1 MFRKITYT
9 DKEDILGLV
18 SIDNKNKVTAQDM
31 NDIKNAIN
39 DNTQE
44 LDRIMVHLAGDT
56 MTGAL
61 NFKANTW
68 NKYGSNV
75 AVGAI
80 NTAGTLAVKG
90 LDGKTTIRLVP
101 NGATDNNGVTWTAN
115 SATDSTIS
123 GTLNGSFKGPLNGN
137 AATTTKLQTART
149 INGTSFDGTANITTA
164 KWGTARDITL
174 GLTKKSVNGSTN
186 MAWTLAE
193 IGALPAAGG
202 TMTGD
207 IEFAKI
213 TTGARGIKG
222 NLGSTDAWRIVGST
236 NASNDSYLEIATT
249 NGGNEPIY
257 IRQYTSTTAGS
268 FGTVARTA
276 TILDASGNTT
286 LPGLLTVNGIHSS
299 KACTFDDNLTVK
311 KNITGNGTLS
321 IDGVTTLKNN
331 ANINGTLSVDGAT
344 TFSAD
349 GTFKKNAVVTINNG
363 IDLFFLV
370 PSHTSQIL
378 LFPDI

>member
-31 NDIKNAIN
+31 NDIKDAIN

-44 LDRIMVHLAGDT
+44 LDRIMVHVAGDT

-149 INGTSFDGTANITTA
+149 INDTSFNGTANITTA

-174 GLTKKSVNGSTN
+174 GLTKKSCDGSTN
-186 MAWTLAE
+186 MAWTLTE
-193 IGALPAAGG
+193 I
-202 TMTGD
+202 
-207 IEFAKI
+207 
-213 TTGARGIKG
+213 
-222 NLGSTDAWRIVGST
+222 
-236 NASNDSYLEIATT
+236 
-249 NGGNEPIY
+249 
-257 IRQYTSTTAGS
+257 
-268 FGTVARTA
+268 
-276 TILDASGNTT
+276 
-286 LPGLLTVNGIHSS
+286 
-299 KACTFDDNLTVK
+299 
-311 KNITGNGTLS
+311 
-321 IDGVTTLKNN
+321 
-331 ANINGTLSVDGAT
+331 
-344 TFSAD
+344 
-349 GTFKKNAVVTINNG
+349 
-363 IDLFFLV
+363 
-370 PSHTSQIL
+370 
-378 LFPDI
+378 

>member
-123 GTLNGSFKGPLNGN
+123 GTLNGSFKGPLDGN

-149 INGTSFDGTANITTA
+149 IN
-164 KWGTARDITL
+164 R
-174 GLTKKSVNGSTN
+174 
-186 MAWTLAE
+186 
-193 IGALPAAGG
+193 
-202 TMTGD
+202 
-207 IEFAKI
+207 
-213 TTGARGIKG
+213 
-222 NLGSTDAWRIVGST
+222 
-236 NASNDSYLEIATT
+236 
-249 NGGNEPIY
+249 
-257 IRQYTSTTAGS
+257 
-268 FGTVARTA
+268 
-276 TILDASGNTT
+276 
-286 LPGLLTVNGIHSS
+286 
-299 KACTFDDNLTVK
+299 
-311 KNITGNGTLS
+311 
-321 IDGVTTLKNN
+321 
-331 ANINGTLSVDGAT
+331 
-344 TFSAD
+344 
-349 GTFKKNAVVTINNG
+349 
-363 IDLFFLV
+363 FLC
-370 PSHTSQIL
+370 
-378 LFPDI
+378 